1 MRFPPTALTPDERR
15 LRTEVRAFLATELA
29 DRDARD
35 AFGGYDQ
42 EFSRRLAA
50 NGWVGMSIPAAYGGT
65 GGTAVKRFVV
75 AAELLAGGAPVA
87 AHWVADRQT
96 APTILAFGTEEQK
109 QRFLP
114 AIARAECGF
123 SIGMSEPDSGSDL
136 ASIRTSAVRTDG
148 GWRVNGTKVWAS
160 LAHRQD
166 YVLALVRSSP
176 LAEDRHLG
184 LSQFIIG
191 LRSPG
196 VTVSPIIGL
205 EGGHHFNEVVFNDVF
220 VPDSLVL
227 GEAGGGWRQ
236 VSSELAYERS
246 GPDRW
251 LSTYRLFQTYL
262 EHRADP
268 MSPVVRDAVGRIT
281 ARYRTLHNLSLSVAR
296 MIDVGGAPAAEAAL
310 VKDLGTTF
318 EKEVAETVRTL
329 AGAVPDPDAD
339 DPFGR
344 SLAAAVLTLPGLTIR
359 GGTTE
364 ILRGVAARE
373 LTGTGPSVRSTEP
386 DGADRLLADTALRIF
401 ADHGSRADPEASGSV
416 NTDGWSKELW
426 DDLTAAGLTRV
437 GIAETRGGSGGTRRQ
452 AAELVRISGY
462 AAAPVPLAEA
472 LLLGGPALVAAGL
485 PLPAGPLAVAPE
497 PGELTATRTAD
508 GWTVSGR
515 ATRVAWARVAEQVV
529 ALAISDDGPVVVV
542 FPATEAEITLGR
554 NLADEPRDTVT
565 VIGARAAAGAVGAN
579 PASWRARGALA
590 RSLQIAGALE
600 RTLEL
605 TVRHGRE
612 RVQFGRP
619 IARFQAVG
627 QLVTLL
633 GEAVAQARMAAETAV
648 ADPGPQDAADTVIA
662 KIIASGAASSGAAH
676 AHQVHGAIGMT
687 REHDLQRFT
696 RRLWSWRDEYGS
708 EAAWAHE
715 FGTCITR
722 GEAAVWDVITGPQQ
736 VGTATC
742 APETTEMP

>member
-1 MRFPPTALTPDERR
+1 MRFPPTALTADELR
-15 LRTEVRAFLATELA
+15 LRAEVRAFLATELS
-29 DRDARD
+29 DRDPAA
-35 AFGGYDQ
+35 AFGGYDL

-65 GGTAVKRFVV
+65 GGTAVQRFVV
-75 AAELLAGGAPVA
+75 AAELLAAGAPVA

-123 SIGMSEPDSGSDL
+123 AIGMSEPDSGSDL
-136 ASIRTSAVRTDG
+136 ASVRTSAVRADG
-148 GWRVNGTKVWAS
+148 GWLVNGSKVWTS
-160 LAHRQD
+160 LAHCQD
-166 YVLALVRSSP
+166 YVLALVRTSP
-176 LAEDRHLG
+176 LAADRHLG
-184 LSQFIIG
+184 LSQLIID

-196 VTVSPIIGL
+196 VTVRPIIGL
-205 EGGHHFNEVVFNDVF
+205 DGGHHFNEVNFSDVF
-220 VPDSLVL
+220 VPASLIL
-227 GEAGGGWRQ
+227 GEAGEGWRQ

-251 LSTYRLFQTYL
+251 LSTYRLFHAYL

-268 MSPVVRDAVGRIT
+268 SAQTARVAVGRIT

-296 MIDVGGAPAAEAAL
+296 TIDAGGAPAAEAAL

-329 AGAVPDPDAD
+329 AGAPPDPDAD

-344 SLAAAVLTLPGLTIR
+344 GLAAAVLTLPGLTIR

-373 LTGTGPSVRSTEP
+373 LTGTGPAARSTEP

-401 ADHGSRADPEASGSV
+401 ADHGARANPEAPALDG
-416 NTDGWSKELW
+416 TGGWSKELW
-426 DDLTAAGLTRV
+426 DDLTASGLTRV
-437 GIAETRGGSGGTRRQ
+437 GIAEIHGGSGGTRRQ

-462 AAAPVPLAEA
+462 TAAPVPLAET
-472 LLLGGPALVAAGL
+472 LLIGGPALVAAGL

-497 PGELTATRTAD
+497 PGELTATRTAG

-529 ALAISDDGPVVVV
+529 ALASSDDGPVVVV
-542 FPATEAEITLGR
+542 FPAGEAEITPGR

-565 VIGARAAAGAVGAN
+565 VTGARAAAGEVGAD
-579 PASWRARGALA
+579 PAAWRALGAQA

-605 TVRHGRE
+605 TVRHARE
-612 RVQFGRP
+612 RTQFGRP

-633 GEAVAQARMAAETAV
+633 GEAVAEARMAAETAV
-648 ADPGPQDAADTVIA
+648 AGPGPGPGDTADKVIA
-662 KIIASGAASSGAAH
+662 KIIASGAATSGAAH
-676 AHQVHGAIGMT
+676 AHQVHGAMGMT

-715 FGTCITR
+715 FGTRVIR
-722 GEAAVWDVITGPQQ
+722 GEAALWDVISGPLE
-736 VGTATC
+736 GADR
-742 APETTEMP
+742 